1 MSRVLMHQK
10 LFVHH
15 LDLVCP
21 LRSAPVI
28 QKYYFKKD
36 YLKDSK
42 VLSREV
48 RAQDTMLECLWSSRD
63 REKVRHTQQELS
75 EGEAED
81 SRTEKEDGEEAG
93 GSQWQQWQ

>member
-1 MSRVLMHQK
+1 MGSPYNSAWYIESMHRCPLFITIAIIKHSVKSRVLIHQK
-10 LFVHH
+10 LLIHH

-21 LRSAPVI
+21 LRSALI

-48 RAQDTMLECLWSSRD
+48 RAQDTMLGCL
-63 REKVRHTQQELS
+63 
-75 EGEAED
+75 
-81 SRTEKEDGEEAG
+81 
-93 GSQWQQWQ
+93 